1 VNRVGSLFSVFFS
14 ADPVTNYAGARAADH
29 ERFARFFRA
38 MLDEG
43 IYLPPS
49 GFEGWFLG
57 ATHNDEDVT
66 KTLESAERAFGT

>member
-1 VNRVGSLFSVFFS
+1 
-14 ADPVTNYAGARAADH
+14 
-29 ERFARFFRA
+29 